1 MRRAEEQEVFP
12 MPEEKAYLKSSVKL
26 WDALRAKAGL
36 EISRNPKSLRGYDD
50 TILAE
55 LRHDLFADDPGAF
68 RRLLADRK
76 IRIEQVLT
84 AFFRATAPFSHML
97 RRILQMYQMAAAFEG
112 DENLKMAIQLD
123 RMKSNKLE
131 FDLEGFTQQVKVTQN
146 ARKWS
151 TNDMWGLNSLLI
163 DQKSDTSDPA
173 QPKSEIDA
181 WLASYRGRDHAF
193 PPLPSFQHTGVPA
206 VDELLLKIEDNLN
219 GFITRGREL
228 FGSYS
233 EISFSRPIPTEAEE
247 QLWPAGTVRS
257 AAHDFWPGPGE
268 RATMGH

>member
-1 MRRAEEQEVFP
+1 MWLSYIF
-12 MPEEKAYLKSSVKL
+12 
-26 WDALRAKAGL
+26 
-36 EISRNPKSLRGYDD
+36 LRGEH
-50 TILAE
+50 LV
-55 LRHDLFADDPGAF
+55 HDETRD
-68 RRLLADRK
+68 LLVAG
-76 IRIEQVLT
+76 
-84 AFFRATAPFSHML
+84 SHSL
-97 RRILQMYQMAAAFEG
+97 PE
-112 DENLKMAIQLD
+112 MAIQLD

-131 FDLEGFTQQVKVTQN
+131 FDLEGFTQQVKAIEFGIVTQN

-206 VDELLLKIEDNLN
+206 VDELLLKIEDDLN

-233 EISFSRPIPTEAEE
+233 EISFSRPLPTEAEE

-257 AAHDFWPGPGE
+257 AAHDFWPGPGG